1 MPRAMTE
8 DPENPDIAGRSRRT
22 GPRAIVLGLDHPRS
36 VAAVHSLARAGVPV
50 IGVDHERDAV
60 GFASRRL
67 ASKFLISREPEE
79 ALAFLESLGR
89 NGGGVLMPTNDHYN
103 ILVSKNLD
111 RLSERFSLTTPP
123 WETLLSLM
131 DISRCY
137 AMARELGIRTPAFF
151 KPETEEDLASVLSGL
166 DLERHEYLLKTMP
179 GSVPANAAKGRNT
192 RVAGMDRETIERE
205 CREIFSR
212 AGEFPAI
219 AEVLGGTADRCIGV
233 CMMVDRDH
241 EAVLSYVIRRLRLHT
256 YTKGGRFVHPYEMGA
271 NVYCQTIHDEE
282 AEEAAKRLVRR
293 ARYSGPMAMEFR
305 RDPAD
310 ESLVLIKADPRFVRA
325 TNLSGAIG
333 MDLPLAVYRAGAGL
347 PVAPGRSYPDGVG
360 WVWLTAYL
368 TTLWENR
375 GDRSLRQE
383 LFSLARNLRGV
394 KAVAYLDPRD
404 PWPFLVSLGRWTRQW
419 WTYRIQGLLRRLT
432 GRLTPPAAVPA
443 SDSPHR
449 G

>member
-1 MPRAMTE
+1 MAEESVKANISERY
-8 DPENPDIAGRSRRT
+8 RS
-22 GPRAIVLGLDHPRS
+22 GDPRAIVLGLEHPRS
-36 VAAVHSLARAGVPV
+36 VAAVHSLARAGIPV
-50 IGVDHERDAV
+50 IGVDHEPDAV

-67 ASKFLISREPEE
+67 TSKFLIDADPEK

-89 NGGGVLMPTNDHYN
+89 DGGGVLIPTNDRYN
-103 ILVSKNLD
+103 ILVSRNLD
-111 RLSERFSLTTPP
+111 RLSEHFSLTTPP

-131 DISRCY
+131 DMSRCY
-137 AMARELGIRTPAFF
+137 AMARELGIRTPQFF
-151 KPETEEDLASVLSGL
+151 KPESEQDLSRALSSL

-179 GSVPANAAKGRNT
+179 GSVPANPAKLRNT
-192 RVAGMDRETIERE
+192 KVAGTDRETIESE

-233 CMMVDRDH
+233 CMMVDRNH
-241 EAVLSYVIRRLRLHT
+241 ETVLSYSIRRLRLHT

-271 NVYCQTIHDEE
+271 NVYSQTIHDEE
-282 AEEAAKRLVRR
+282 AEEAAKLLVRR
-293 ARYSGPMAMEFR
+293 ARYYGPMAMEFR

-325 TNLSGAIG
+325 TNLSAAIG
-333 MDLPLAVYRAGAGL
+333 VDLPLATYRVCAGL
-347 PVAPGRSYPDGVG
+347 PVVTGRSYPDGVG
-360 WVWLTAYL
+360 WIWLTAYL

-383 LFSLARNLRGV
+383 LFSLVKNLRKV
-394 KAVAYLDPRD
+394 RAIAYLDPRD
-404 PWPFLVSLGRWTRQW
+404 PWPFLVSLKRWTWQW
-419 WTYRIQGLLRRLT
+419 WTYRIQGLLRKFVNRP
-432 GRLTPPAAVPA
+432 RPAIGVPA
-443 SDSPHR
+443 SEERSDA